1 MILRHLRQQTDY
13 SCAATAFAI
22 YFGCTEEEGI
32 AECRTT
38 RKGTN
43 MCNLKHAVRLRGLV
57 AHEVAIGEDF
67 HSFSGNLL
75 NISRHFPVFINGEFR
90 DRFFAKGR
98 DRCNQHCVLVADGMV
113 YDPSEKEPIEL
124 EAYEVVFKKLRI
136 DSFVIVDKEIEGY
149 GRNK

>member
-22 YFGCTEEEGI
+22 YFGCTEEQGI
-32 AECRTT
+32 SECKTT
-38 RKGTN
+38 KRGTHPYD
-43 MCNLKHAVRLRGLV
+43 LKEAIRARGV
-57 AHEVAIGEDF
+57 PAHEVELGEDF
-67 HSFSGNLL
+67 QTSAENLL
-75 NISRHFPVFINGEFR
+75 NISRHFPVFINGQFR
-90 DRFFAKGR
+90 DRFFTKGR
-98 DRCNQHCVLVADGMV
+98 DCCRQHCVLIADGMV

-136 DSFVIVDKEIEGY
+136 DSFVIVDREIEGY